1 MDATIFVQFSGDRTL
16 SSAGYAAK
24 LRSGLHDDPQFA
36 DLGFRFA
43 SHDTPAPVNIR
54 LSGGKTAERR
64 RLAEEVRR
72 RLATVKGAVDVEIV
86 QRMDAPYVSVR
97 VERRKAAEVG
107 LSPAEVASQVS
118 AALGLRVPFEHSVW
132 GDNTDG
138 EYSFSVPF
146 PKEPSVNLADALDT
160 NLTGVS
166 VKQPVKLSSVAAVRR
181 EMRAVEIDHH
191 SLLPVC
197 DVQAAIEDRSR
208 SEAVAEIRGLLQE
221 LPLPEGI
228 GIELAD

>member
-1 MDATIFVQFSGDRTL
+1 MDATIFVHLSRDRTL
-16 SSAGYAAK
+16 SSAGYGAK
-24 LRSGLHDDPQFA
+24 LRRGLHDDPQFA

-146 PKEPSVNLADALDT
+146 PKEPSVNTMSLALLRSSWT
-160 NLTGVS
+160 KRNPLCL
-166 VKQPVKLSSVAAVRR
+166 LSSC
-181 EMRAVEIDHH
+181 H
-191 SLLPVC
+191 C
-197 DVQAAIEDRSR
+197 SR
-208 SEAVAEIRGLLQE
+208 WLSRLISSSSGCCT
-221 LPLPEGI
+221 
-228 GIELAD
+228 

>member
-1 MDATIFVQFSGDRTL
+1 MDATIFAQLSGDRTL

-24 LRSGLHDDPQFA
+24 LRRGLHDDPQFA

-160 NLTGVS
+160 NLIGAT

-221 LPLPEGI
+221 LTLPEGLRM
-228 GIELAD
+228 ELAY

>member
-1 MDATIFVQFSGDRTL
+1 M
-16 SSAGYAAK
+16 
-24 LRSGLHDDPQFA
+24 
-36 DLGFRFA
+36 
-43 SHDTPAPVNIR
+43 
-54 LSGGKTAERR
+54 
-64 RLAEEVRR
+64 
-72 RLATVKGAVDVEIV
+72 
-86 QRMDAPYVSVR
+86 
-97 VERRKAAEVG
+97 ERRKAAEVG

-160 NLTGVS
+160 NLIGAT

-221 LPLPEGI
+221 LTLPEGLRM
-228 GIELAD
+228 ELAY